1 MFINIKMNIIGL
13 ILFIIFIYYFFK
25 SPNNKEEFRQ
35 TAFPTI
41 ISGDQAF
48 KILCENN
55 ETFRLINSSLCS

>member
-13 ILFIIFIYYFFK
+13 FLFIIFIYYFFK
-25 SPNNKEEFRQ
+25 SPNKEEFRQ
-35 TAFPTI
+35 TAFPVIT
-41 ISGDQAF
+41 SGDQAF